1 FAALRAWALQ
11 QRVHVVLPQRERSCV
26 LCNAEREQWEALGM
40 TLGCGPEAMLVGAF
54 NKARTLELAE
64 ACGLRIPP
72 TRFPQSLA
80 DCHTAAEA
88 VGYPCILKPRFS
100 DFWDG
105 ERFLADHGAR
115 YVQNADDLE
124 AGVRACRQGEF
135 WPVIQGIV
143 SGRGKGVFALC
154 DRGEPVAWF
163 AHERIR
169 DVRPSGSGSSLRR
182 STALDPRLQAAAARL
197 LSALAWHGPAMVE
210 FRDDGAAEPCLI
222 EVNGRFWGSL
232 ELAVASGVDFP
243 KLWVDLLRGAP
254 IEPPT
259 RYETGVT
266 LRWLWGDVKR
276 LLYVAAGPPPGCPE
290 PYPSILQG
298 LREVLV
304 LDDQSDDRT
313 RAILDDYVSR
323 QPIIRVLDNPRRI
336 QPVALNIGI
345 RASRGEILLRMDAHV
360 VYPPN
365 YISELVA
372 ALERTGADSVGGV
385 LITVPGNQTLIGR
398 AIAIAMSH
406 PFGVGNAYFRIGVRQ
421 PRWVDTI
428 AFFCCRRET
437 FERVGLFDEQLAR
450 DEDSE
455 FNARL
460 IKRGGR
466 ILLSPNVVSHYFARD
481 SLSQVARMYYQYGY
495 SKPLVAR
502 KVGAVMTARQLVP
515 PAFVLLLAATAAL
528 SPWVGL
534 AGLLLGATAA

>member
-1 FAALRAWALQ
+1 
-11 QRVHVVLPQRERSCV
+11 V

-40 TLGCGPEAMLVGAF
+40 ALGCGPEAMLVGAF
-54 NKARTLELAE
+54 NKARTLELAQ

-115 YVQNADDLE
+115 YVQDADGLE

-143 SGRGKGVFALC
+143 PGRGKGVFALC

-163 AHERIR
+163 AHERLR

-182 STALDPRLQAAAARL
+182 STALDPRLQTPAARL

-210 FRDDGAAEPCLI
+210 FRDDGATEPCLI

-254 IEPPT
+254 VEPRT

-290 PYPSILQG
+290 PYPSLLEG
-298 LREVLV
+298 LREVLGP
-304 LDDQSDDRT
+304 QPPGTRSETWSGEDRWP
-313 RAILDDYVSR
+313 AVGEWVQGIGDLAG
-323 QPIIRVLDNPRRI
+323 
-336 QPVALNIGI
+336 AL
-345 RASRGEILLRMDAHV
+345 R
-360 VYPPN
+360 
-365 YISELVA
+365 A
-372 ALERTGADSVGGV
+372 ALARRLFGARSHVATRT
-385 LITVPGNQTLIGR
+385 
-398 AIAIAMSH
+398 
-406 PFGVGNAYFRIGVRQ
+406 
-421 PRWVDTI
+421 
-428 AFFCCRRET
+428 
-437 FERVGLFDEQLAR
+437 
-450 DEDSE
+450 
-455 FNARL
+455 
-460 IKRGGR
+460 
-466 ILLSPNVVSHYFARD
+466 
-481 SLSQVARMYYQYGY
+481 
-495 SKPLVAR
+495 
-502 KVGAVMTARQLVP
+502 P
-515 PAFVLLLAATAAL
+515 PAPSGPASAPAPKPAEVMRA
-528 SPWVGL
+528 
-534 AGLLLGATAA
+534 